1 MELGMGLKEY
11 IIRRLILLIPVI
23 LGVVVLI
30 FALIQ
35 VVPPERRVF
44 VYLSGNVRELNPTI
58 IKQYIHM
65 YGLDQPVWVQFA
77 SWLNQLIHGNLGYS
91 EYTGSPVL
99 DGLLRRAPATIEIV
113 IYCAPLIVLIGI
125 WAGVNAAVKRD
136 KAFDHA
142 SRVLSVLGTSM
153 PSFFFGILLSAI
165 FIATLKWTGPG
176 RLSFYM
182 ENQLS
187 TLRSL
192 RQWHDYTNFIT
203 IDALLNGR
211 IDYFIDA
218 LKHLV
223 LPVTVLV
230 FINTATLVRVARSSM
245 LEALS
250 KTYVIAARAKG
261 LSQKEV
267 VYKHARRNALIP
279 VVTLSGLIVG
289 GMMTGLVITE
299 TVFNFPGLGR
309 WAADAAIHFDVP
321 VVVGYAMFS
330 AIVFVISNLI
340 VDILYAYID
349 PRIRLG

>member
-1 MELGMGLKEY
+1 MGLREY
-11 IIRRLILLIPVI
+11 VIRRLILLIPVA
-23 LGVVVLI
+23 LGVVILI
-30 FALIQ
+30 FALLQ
-35 VVPPERRVF
+35 VVPPTRRVL
-44 VYLSGNVRELNPTI
+44 VYLTGSPKELSREVI
-58 IKQYIHM
+58 QGYIKM

-77 SWLNQLIHGNLGYS
+77 IWLNEVIHGNLGYS
-91 EYTGSPVL
+91 EYTGPVL
-99 DGLLRRAPATIEIV
+99 YNLLKRAPATIELV
-113 IYCAPLIVLIGI
+113 IYAAPLIILIGT
-125 WAGVNAAVKRD
+125 WAGINAAVNRD
-136 KAFDHA
+136 KTFDHI
-142 SRVLSVLGTSM
+142 SRVLSVLGTSL
-153 PSFFFGILLSAI
+153 PSFFFGIVLSAI

-176 RLSFYM
+176 RLSPQMDSY
-182 ENQLS
+182 L
-187 TLRSL
+187 TVLRRL
-192 RQWHDYTNFIT
+192 GQWHDYTNLIT

-250 KTYVIAARAKG
+250 KTYIIAAKAKG

-267 VYKHARRNALIP
+267 IYKHARRNALIP

-299 TVFNFPGLGR
+299 TVFLFPGLGH
-309 WAADAAIHFDVP
+309 WAAYAAQRFDVP
-321 VVVGYAMFS
+321 VVAAYALFS
-330 AIVFVISNLI
+330 AIVFVLANLI

>member
-1 MELGMGLKEY
+1 MGLREY
-11 IIRRLILLIPVI
+11 IIRRLILLIPVV
-23 LGVVVLI
+23 LGVVILI

-58 IKQYIHM
+58 IKHFIHM
-65 YGLDQPVWVQFA
+65 YGLDQPVWVQFT
-77 SWLNQLIHGNLGYS
+77 SYLNQLIHGNLGYS
-91 EYTGSPVL
+91 EYTGPVL
-99 DGLLRRAPATIEIV
+99 ENLLRRAPATIEIV
-113 IYCAPLIVLIGI
+113 IYSAPLIILIGI
-125 WAGVNAAVKRD
+125 WAGINAAVKRD
-136 KAFDHA
+136 KPFDHV

-153 PSFFFGILLSAI
+153 PSFFFGIALSAI
-165 FIATLKWTGPG
+165 FIATLKWTGVG
-176 RLSFYM
+176 RLSVSLDS
-182 ENQLS
+182 QLS
-187 TLRSL
+187 TLRRL
-192 RQWHDYTNFIT
+192 GQWYDYTNLIT

-218 LKHLV
+218 LKHLA

-299 TVFNFPGLGR
+299 TVFVIPGLGS
-309 WAADAAIHFDVP
+309 WAASAAQHFDVP
-321 VVVGYAMFS
+321 VVVAYAMFS
-330 AIVFVISNLI
+330 AVVFVLANLI

>member
-1 MELGMGLKEY
+1 MGLREY
-11 IIRRLILLIPVI
+11 IIRRLILLIPVT
-23 LGVVVLI
+23 LGVVILI
-30 FALIQ
+30 FALLQ
-35 VVPPERRVF
+35 LVPPERRVLLF
-44 VYLSGNVRELNPTI
+44 LSGNPRELKPEVL
-58 IKQYIHM
+58 KAYIHM
-65 YGLDQPVWVQFA
+65 YGLDQPVWTQFA
-77 SWLNQLIHGNLGYS
+77 VWLDQLLHGNLGYS
-91 EYTGSPVL
+91 EYFQERVL
-99 DGLLRRAPATIEIV
+99 EGLLKRAPATIEIV
-113 IYCAPLIVLIGI
+113 LYSAPIIILLGV

-142 SRVLSVLGTSM
+142 SRVISVLGTSL

-176 RLSFYM
+176 RLTFRVES
-182 ENQLS
+182 EVS
-187 TLRSL
+187 SL
-192 RQWHDYTNFIT
+192 IKNGQWHVYSNFYT
-203 IDALLNGR
+203 IDSLLNGR
-211 IDYFIDA
+211 FDIFIDA

-223 LPVTVLV
+223 LPVCVLV

-279 VVTLSGLIVG
+279 VVTLAGLIVG

-299 TVFNFPGLGR
+299 TVFLFPGIGN
-309 WAADAAIHFDVP
+309 WAAIAAMHYDIP
-321 VVVGYAMFS
+321 VVAAYAMFS
-330 AIVFVISNLI
+330 AIVFVLANLI

>member
-1 MELGMGLKEY
+1 MGLREY
-11 IIRRLILLIPVI
+11 IIRRIILLIPVA

-30 FALIQ
+30 FALLQFI
-35 VVPPERRVF
+35 PPTRRVY
-44 VYLSGNVRELNPTI
+44 VYLSGNVRELNPQI
-58 IKQYIHM
+58 IQEYIHI

-77 SWLNQLIHGNLGYS
+77 SYLDQLLHGNLGYS
-91 EYTGSPVL
+91 EISGPVL
-99 DGLLRRAPATIEIV
+99 ENLLRRAPATIEIV
-113 IYCAPLIVLIGI
+113 IYSAPLIILIGI

-136 KAFDHA
+136 KPFDHA
-142 SRVLSVLGTSM
+142 SRVMSVLGTSM
-153 PSFFFGILLSAI
+153 PSFFFGIALSAI
-165 FIATLKWTGPG
+165 FIATLKWTSVG
-176 RLSFYM
+176 RMGFQMESMLS
-182 ENQLS
+182 
-187 TLRSL
+187 SL
-192 RQWHDYTNFIT
+192 RGAGQWHDYTNLLT

-211 IDYFIDA
+211 LDYFIDA
-218 LKHLV
+218 LKHLA

-299 TVFNFPGLGR
+299 SVFQFPGIGR
-309 WAADAAIHFDVP
+309 WAANAAMLFDLP
-321 VVVGYAMFS
+321 VVTAYALFS
-330 AIVFVISNLI
+330 AFIFVFANLI

>member
-1 MELGMGLKEY
+1 MGLREY
-11 IIRRLILLIPVI
+11 IIRRLILLIPVA
-23 LGVVVLI
+23 LGVIVLI
-30 FALIQ
+30 FALLQ
-35 VVPPERRVF
+35 VVPPTRRVF
-44 VYLSGNVRELNPTI
+44 VFLSGNPRELNPEV
-58 IKQYIHM
+58 IKSYIHM

-77 SWLNQLIHGNLGYS
+77 VWLNQLLHGNLGFS
-91 EYTGSPVL
+91 EITGPVL
-99 DGLLRRAPATIEIV
+99 ENLLRRAPATIEIV
-113 IYCAPLIVLIGI
+113 IYSAPLIILIGI

-136 KAFDHA
+136 KPFDHV

-153 PSFFFGILLSAI
+153 PSFFFGIALSAI
-165 FIATLKWTGPG
+165 FIATLKWTGTG
-176 RLSFYM
+176 RLSPNM
-182 ENQLS
+182 ESQLT
-187 TLRSL
+187 TLRGL
-192 RQWHDYTNFIT
+192 GQWHDYTNMVT

-211 IDYFIDA
+211 LDYFIDG

-250 KTYVIAARAKG
+250 KTYIIAARAKG

-279 VVTLSGLIVG
+279 VVTLAGLIVG

-299 TVFNFPGLGR
+299 TVFQFPGLGN
-309 WAADAAIHFDVP
+309 WAAYAAQRFDVP
-321 VVVGYAMFS
+321 VVAAYALFS
-330 AIVFVISNLI
+330 AIVFVLANLI

>member
-1 MELGMGLKEY
+1 MGLKEY
-11 IIRRLILLIPVI
+11 IIRRIILLIPVA

-30 FALIQ
+30 FALLQ
-35 VVPPERRVF
+35 VVPPERRVIL
-44 VYLSGNVRELNPTI
+44 YLTGNPREMKPETI
-58 IKQYIHM
+58 RAYIHQ
-65 YGLDQPVWVQFA
+65 YGLDQPVWIQFA
-77 SWLNQLIHGNLGYS
+77 IWLDQLIHGNFGFS
-91 EYTGSPVL
+91 EYFGEPVL
-99 DGLLRRAPATIEIV
+99 DGLLARAPATIEIV
-113 IYCAPLIVLIGI
+113 LYAAPIIILVGI
-125 WAGVNAAVKRD
+125 WAGINAAVHRD
-136 KAFDHA
+136 KPFDHA

-176 RLSFYM
+176 RLTFRLDA
-182 ENQLS
+182 QLS
-187 TLRSL
+187 TLRGL
-192 RQWHDYTNFIT
+192 GQWHDYTKLLT

-250 KTYVIAARAKG
+250 KTYIIAARAKG

-267 VYKHARRNALIP
+267 IYKHARRNALIP

-289 GMMTGLVITE
+289 GMLTGLIITE
-299 TVFNFPGLGR
+299 TVFLFPGIGH
-309 WAADAAIHFDVP
+309 WAATAAQHFDVP
-321 VVVGYAMFS
+321 VVAAYAMFS
-330 AIVFVISNLI
+330 AVIFVLANLI
-340 VDILYAYID
+340 VDVLYAYID

>member
-1 MELGMGLKEY
+1 MGLREY
-11 IIRRLILLIPVI
+11 IIRRLILLIPVM

-30 FALIQ
+30 FALLQ
-35 VVPPERRVF
+35 FVPPERRVL
-44 VYLSGNVRELNPTI
+44 VYLSGNVRELNPTV
-58 IKQYIHM
+58 IKAFIHQ

-77 SWLNQLIHGNLGYS
+77 SWLDQLLHGNFGFS
-91 EYTGSPVL
+91 EYTGPVL
-99 DGLLRRAPATIEIV
+99 YNLLKRAPATIEIV
-113 IYCAPLIVLIGI
+113 IYSAPLIILIGI

-136 KAFDHA
+136 KPFDHA
-142 SRVLSVLGTSM
+142 SRVLSVLGTSL
-153 PSFFFGILLSAI
+153 PSFFFGIALSAI
-165 FIATLKWTGPG
+165 FIATLKWTGAG
-176 RLSFYM
+176 RLSFYLDS
-182 ENQLS
+182 QLT
-187 TLRSL
+187 TLRTQG
-192 RQWHDYTNFIT
+192 QWHDYTNLIT
-203 IDALLNGR
+203 VDALLNGR

-250 KTYVIAARAKG
+250 KTYVIAAKAKG

-299 TVFNFPGLGR
+299 TVFNFPGIGR
-309 WAADAAIHFDVP
+309 WAADAAQHYDVP
-321 VVVGYAMFS
+321 VVAAYAMFS
-330 AIVFVISNLI
+330 AVVFVLSNLI